1 MLFTADLSFD
11 THDKNRVDVHL
22 TVNVK
27 PLNRIF
33 DTDLHHAPVR
43 EHLKPTVKMLEAN
56 EGYILHT
63 FEINGIASVCAQ
75 SKKASPRSPV
85 AIGLRIESSE
95 EVPALIL
102 ESKKESESPADVD
115 AHLTHMEMELMR
127 ITAAMTQLLKEADLN
142 RDQDERFHEQTM
154 EMVKATTFWPIVQVC
169 VLLMTGFTQAS
180 HIVQFFKRRRII

>member
-1 MLFTADLSFD
+1 
-11 THDKNRVDVHL
+11 L
-22 TVNVK
+22 TVTVK

-63 FEINGIASVCAQ
+63 FEMNGIASVCAQ
-75 SKKASPRSPV
+75 SKKASPRFPL
-85 AIGLRIESSE
+85 ALGLRIESSE
-95 EVPALIL
+95 EVPSLIL
-102 ESKKESESPADVD
+102 ESKKASESPADVD
-115 AHLTHMEMELMR
+115 AHLTHMETELIR
-127 ITAAMTQLLKEADLN
+127 ITGAMTQLLKEADLN
-142 RDQDERFHEQTM
+142 RIQDERFHAQTL